1 MARKERRVKSSNQA
15 RNAFILNN
23 TKYVQYL
30 LPAVS
35 IVITITETW
44 TYPPREIITWILVI
58 IHISTLALMAVHPLL
73 GSNLLLAAFIFGCF
87 IPDTSGPSFLW
98 GTWLA
103 LAYIGLYIKPP
114 YGAVY
119 PLTISA
125 IRMWRFSLTKTPF
138 DEYAMLLFIMFLAF
152 FIGRAISWRNLA
164 NQVEK
169 DKLKAEKIQQ
179 HLSMVRKENIAV
191 SKIHDSASG
200 NLTYMAIML
209 DNKSARHD
217 CSFSEEEISN
227 LRAMIVKTLEEIRI
241 AINVMNGNDV
251 ASLNNVDMPYIR
263 RLQSIAEQGDKFLS
277 TLGFSGKTCIPSEF
291 SEKISNDYFN
301 EVESLLQE
309 LYTNTAAHAKP
320 NSGYYISITCK
331 DLMIS
336 IDQVNEV
343 SSDSLFPDKP
353 VSGNG
358 LKLHEKRIQ
367 SLGGTAR
374 TSSEDGTWQFHA
386 QIPLSLSYDVTDPIY
401 GMGADWKHP
410 N

>member
-1 MARKERRVKSSNQA
+1 
-15 RNAFILNN
+15 
-23 TKYVQYL
+23 
-30 LPAVS
+30 
-35 IVITITETW
+35 
-44 TYPPREIITWILVI
+44 
-58 IHISTLALMAVHPLL
+58 
-73 GSNLLLAAFIFGCF
+73 
-87 IPDTSGPSFLW
+87 
-98 GTWLA
+98 
-103 LAYIGLYIKPP
+103 
-114 YGAVY
+114 
-119 PLTISA
+119 
-125 IRMWRFSLTKTPF
+125 
-138 DEYAMLLFIMFLAF
+138 
-152 FIGRAISWRNLA
+152 
-164 NQVEK
+164 
-169 DKLKAEKIQQ
+169 
-179 HLSMVRKENIAV
+179 
-191 SKIHDSASG
+191 
-200 NLTYMAIML
+200 
-209 DNKSARHD
+209 
-217 CSFSEEEISN
+217 
-227 LRAMIVKTLEEIRI
+227 MIVKTLEEIRI

-343 SSDSLFPDKP
+343 SADSLFPDKP
-353 VSGNG
+353 VSENG

-386 QIPLSLSYDVTDPIY
+386 QIPLSLSYEVTDPIY